1 MDLKTRIAKLQK
13 RINEL
18 HGIRAGETLASFNET
33 TQTNLSIQIY
43 EKQLQE
49 LKKELVE
56 NKLHKD
62 KSKIRIYTILSHD
75 GKKLKYHLT
84 DTQPDPFNKII
95 SRKSPLGK
103 LLEKAKVNEHIELN
117 GKTYQVIEITNA
129 QG

>member
-1 MDLKTRIAKLQK
+1 MVLKTRIAKLQK

-18 HGIRAGETLASFNET
+18 HRIRAGETLGSFNET

-49 LKKELVE
+49 LKKELE
-56 NKLHKD
+56 EKKLHKD
-62 KSKIRIYTILSHD
+62 NSRKRIYTIISHD

-95 SRKSPLGK
+95 SRKSPLGE

-117 GKTYQVIEITNA
+117 GKTYQVIEISDA

>member
-1 MDLKTRIAKLQK
+1 MDLKTRIAKLQN
-13 RINEL
+13 RISEL
-18 HGIRAGETLASFNET
+18 HKIRAGETLGSFNET

-43 EKQLQE
+43 EKQMQE
-49 LKKELVE
+49 LKKELEE
-56 NKLHKD
+56 NKLYKD
-62 KSKIRIYTILSHD
+62 KSKKHIYTILSHD

-84 DTQPDPFNKII
+84 DTQPDPFNNII
-95 SRKSPLGK
+95 SSKSPLGK